1 MIQRLFFRFTHSFNE
16 NPESNNI
23 YHLIM
28 NKPETFQNMEMEVT
42 KSEKQGEN
50 KTKQNISGQCFVI
63 VRGRKLLTASR
74 KAKVR

>member
-1 MIQRLFFRFTHSFNE
+1 
-16 NPESNNI
+16 
-23 YHLIM
+23 M

>member
-28 NKPETFQNMEMEVT
+28 NKPETFQNMEIEVT

-50 KTKQNISGQCFVI
+50 KTKHIRPVLCDSQ
-63 VRGRKLLTASR
+63 REETAYSQQ
-74 KAKVR
+74 KS